1 WLPYRAA
8 AVTTTPIMK
17 TAFALT
23 LSLLCAAPAMA
34 QQATA
39 PTDSLAL
46 QDRIVGDLGAGVFHL
61 ERNVLG
67 KSDQNKVLPYAYFD
81 YGRFFARLDTFG
93 VKTARIGA
101 GYLEFAARASFDGF
115 DAERGLRRRS
125 NPVPLGIGTYQE
137 TRYGAFFLNAF
148 YDVND
153 SHGSLFE
160 AIYAAQLTAGPFNL
174 YPQLGVERRSASY
187 NNYFVGVTANESVA
201 SGYRQY
207 QAGASTN
214 PILGLSADVALP
226 DNWRLNLTWRRKWLG
241 NAVSDSPLVNHKIE
255 DMALVAVSYHFK

>member
-1 WLPYRAA
+1 
-8 AVTTTPIMK
+8 MK
-17 TAFALT
+17 TAIALT
-23 LSLLCAAPAMA
+23 LSLLCVAPVMA
-34 QQATA
+34 QQAA
-39 PTDSLAL
+39 PATDSLAL

-148 YDVND
+148 YDVNA
-153 SHGSLFE
+153 SHGALFE
-160 AIYAAQLTAGPFNL
+160 AIYAAQFAAGPFNL

-187 NNYFVGVTANESVA
+187 NNYFVGVSAGEAAA

-214 PILGLSADVALP
+214 PILGLSADVALAE
-226 DNWRLNLTWRRKWLG
+226 NWRLNLTWRRKWLG